1 MTAVEILETKEVF
14 TTQDIMTLC
23 EVKYVTACKIMKAIR
38 SVSDRLGIKGII
50 HKKDY
55 LDYINRFNK
64 KNEPFVSSGQS
75 TNSSLCVTK

>member
-1 MTAVEILETKEVF
+1 MTASEILEKKEVL
-14 TTQDIMTLC
+14 TKQDIMILC
-23 EVKYVTACKIMKAIR
+23 EVEQTTAYKIMKAVR

-55 LDYINRFNK
+55 LDYINRFDK

-75 TNSSLCVTK
+75 TNSSSFVTK

>member
-1 MTAVEILETKEVF
+1 MTASEILEQKEVL
-14 TTQDIMTLC
+14 TKQDIMILC
-23 EVKYVTACKIMKAIR
+23 EVEQTTAYKIMKAVR

-55 LDYINRFNK
+55 LDYINRFDK

-75 TNSSLCVTK
+75 TNSSVCVTK